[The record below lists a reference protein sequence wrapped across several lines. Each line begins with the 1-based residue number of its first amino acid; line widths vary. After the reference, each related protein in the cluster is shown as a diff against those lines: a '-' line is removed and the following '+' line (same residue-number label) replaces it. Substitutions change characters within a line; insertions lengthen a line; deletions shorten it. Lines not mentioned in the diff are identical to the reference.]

1 MLLTDDLFV
10 LELEEFPLFLEIGH
24 DLTKTLL
31 QELDL
36 RLEHLDLLV
45 LLELLLRVF
54 FDSLT
59 LGRKL
64 SGLLFVVE
72 LYLCVL
78 IL

>member
-1 MLLTDDLFV
+1 MLLTDDLLV
-10 LELEEFPLFLEIGH
+10 LELEKFPLFLEIGH
-24 DLTKTLL
+24 NLTKALL

-45 LLELLLRVF
+45 LLKLLLRVF
-54 FDSLT
+54 FDGLA

-64 SGLLFVVE
+64 SVLLFVVE
-72 LYLCVL
+72 LYLGVL